1 MAWGSLFGRTD
12 RLSKASGKR
21 EERMGTGSGDLKRV
35 ITMKAIGRTTIK
47 VERAAIIML
56 ATPFTE
62 ATFSTLSRTATA
74 RRSSPTRINTLANIA

>member
-1 MAWGSLFGRTD
+1 
-12 RLSKASGKR
+12 
-21 EERMGTGSGDLKRV
+21 
-35 ITMKAIGRTTIK
+35 

>member
-12 RLSKASGKR
+12 RLSK
-21 EERMGTGSGDLKRV
+21 GSGDLKRF